1 MLRRLTALLLTTAVS
16 SSLAVLAASPASAF
30 VDRDCG
36 DFANQKAAQI
46 FYLKAGG
53 PSSDPHN
60 LDSDNDGVACE
71 SNPAPYYYGKTLP
84 GGGDDKPKPE
94 PKVTVV
100 KSTVALSVSPSKRI
114 RGEKYQVK
122 VTVRPAISRKVTI
135 QKRVDGRWK
144 AIADGRTG
152 SSGKVTGR
160 LTTPKA
166 SAPLRALVG
175 TVTIGQKKYTAAA
188 SRSTKLTV
196 SKQKV
201 SLAFVD
207 DEIAEG
213 DEATALIKATP
224 VRKGRP
230 VALQV
235 RINGTW
241 KAVARTE
248 VDRKGRA
255 EVDLRPDLGTDSY
268 RAVVLRHEGAVP
280 AQSRPRTLTAL
291 DLTPPA
297 APTDLMATAGDTTVE
312 LMWTRDLPDDFAHH
326 EIWMRTA
333 DSGWTLVT
341 TTTSNTM
348 SVGGLVNDVAYWFYV
363 TSVDVHGNV
372 SAASTEVEATP
383 SAPITEEPEPV
394 ESR

>member
-280 AQSRPRTLTAL
+280 ARSRARALTTL

-297 APTDLMATAGDTTVE
+297 APTELVATAGDTTVE
-312 LMWTRDLPDDFAHH
+312 LTWTRELPDDFARH
-326 EIWMRTA
+326 EIWMRTT
-333 DSGWTLVT
+333 DSEWRLVT
-341 TTTSNTM
+341 TTASDAM
-348 SVGGLVNDVAYWFYV
+348 SIGGLVNDVTYWFYV
-363 TSVDVHGNV
+363 TSVDVHGNT
-372 SAASTEVEATP
+372 SEPSTEVESTP
-383 SAPITEEPEPV
+383 TAPVVEDPDPV
-394 ESR
+394 GRR

>member
-16 SSLAVLAASPASAF
+16 SSLAVLTASPASAF

-36 DFANQKAAQI
+36 DFASQKAAQI

-280 AQSRPRTLTAL
+280 ARSRARALTTL

-297 APTDLMATAGDTTVE
+297 APTELVATAGDTTVE
-312 LMWTRDLPDDFAHH
+312 LTWTRELPDDFARH
-326 EIWMRTA
+326 EIWMRTT
-333 DSGWTLVT
+333 DSEWRLVT
-341 TTTSNTM
+341 TTASDAM
-348 SVGGLVNDVAYWFYV
+348 SIGGLVNDVTYWFYV
-363 TSVDVHGNV
+363 TSVDVHGNT
-372 SAASTEVEATP
+372 SEPSTEVESTP
-383 SAPITEEPEPV
+383 TAPVVEDPDPV
-394 ESR
+394 GRR

>member
-280 AQSRPRTLTAL
+280 ARSRARALTTL

-297 APTDLMATAGDTTVE
+297 APTELVATAGDTTVE
-312 LMWTRDLPDDFAHH
+312 LTWTRELPDDFARH
-326 EIWMRTA
+326 EIWMRTT
-333 DSGWTLVT
+333 DSEWRLVT
-341 TTTSNTM
+341 TTASDAM
-348 SVGGLVNDVAYWFYV
+348 SIGGLVNDVTYWFYV
-363 TSVDVHGNV
+363 TSVDVHGNP
-372 SAASTEVEATP
+372 SEPSTEVESTP
-383 SAPITEEPEPV
+383 TAPVVEDPDPV
-394 ESR
+394 GRR

>member
-280 AQSRPRTLTAL
+280 ARSRARALTTL

-297 APTDLMATAGDTTVE
+297 APTELVATAGDTTVE
-312 LMWTRDLPDDFAHH
+312 LTWTRELPDDFARH
-326 EIWMRTA
+326 EIWMRTT
-333 DSGWTLVT
+333 DSEWRLVT
-341 TTTSNTM
+341 TTASDAM
-348 SVGGLVNDVAYWFYV
+348 SIGGLVNDVTYWFYV
-363 TSVDVHGNV
+363 TSVDVHGNT
-372 SAASTEVEATP
+372 SEPSTEVEFTP
-383 SAPITEEPEPV
+383 TAPVVEDPDPV
-394 ESR
+394 GRR

>member
-1 MLRRLTALLLTTAVS
+1 M
-16 SSLAVLAASPASAF
+16 
-30 VDRDCG
+30 
-36 DFANQKAAQI
+36 
-46 FYLKAGG
+46 
-53 PSSDPHN
+53 
-60 LDSDNDGVACE
+60 
-71 SNPAPYYYGKTLP
+71 
-84 GGGDDKPKPE
+84 
-94 PKVTVV
+94 
-100 KSTVALSVSPSKRI
+100 
-114 RGEKYQVK
+114 
-122 VTVRPAISRKVTI
+122 
-135 QKRVDGRWK
+135 
-144 AIADGRTG
+144 
-152 SSGKVTGR
+152 
-160 LTTPKA
+160 
-166 SAPLRALVG
+166 VG

-280 AQSRPRTLTAL
+280 ARSRARALTTL

-297 APTDLMATAGDTTVE
+297 APTELVATAGDTTVE
-312 LMWTRDLPDDFAHH
+312 LTWTRELPDDFARH
-326 EIWMRTA
+326 EIWMRTT
-333 DSGWTLVT
+333 DSEWRLVT
-341 TTTSNTM
+341 TTASDAM
-348 SVGGLVNDVAYWFYV
+348 SIGGLVNDVTYWFYV
-363 TSVDVHGNV
+363 TSVDVHGNT
-372 SAASTEVEATP
+372 SEPSTEVESTP
-383 SAPITEEPEPV
+383 TAPVVEDPDPV
-394 ESR
+394 GRR

>member
-248 VDRKGRA
+248 VDRK
-255 EVDLRPDLGTDSY
+255 
-268 RAVVLRHEGAVP
+268 
-280 AQSRPRTLTAL
+280 
-291 DLTPPA
+291 
-297 APTDLMATAGDTTVE
+297 
-312 LMWTRDLPDDFAHH
+312 
-326 EIWMRTA
+326 
-333 DSGWTLVT
+333 
-341 TTTSNTM
+341 
-348 SVGGLVNDVAYWFYV
+348 
-363 TSVDVHGNV
+363 
-372 SAASTEVEATP
+372 SAAAEK
-383 SAPITEEPEPV
+383 
-394 ESR
+394 

>member
-1 MLRRLTALLLTTAVS
+1 MIRRLTILFLSTALST
-16 SSLAVLAASPASAF
+16 SLAVLTAPSASAF

-36 DFANQKAAQI
+36 DFASQKAAQI

-71 SNPAPYYYGKTLP
+71 SNPAPYYYKKTLP
-84 GGGDDKPKPE
+84 GGGDDEPKPE
-94 PKVTVV
+94 PKITVV

-166 SAPLRALVG
+166 SAPLRAVVG
-175 TVTIGQKKYTAAA
+175 TVIIGQKKYTAAA
-188 SRSTKLTV
+188 SRTTKLTV
-196 SKQKV
+196 QKQKV
-201 SLAFVD
+201 SLEFVD
-207 DEIAEG
+207 DEVAEG
-213 DEATALIKATP
+213 DEAPALIKATP

-235 RINGTW
+235 RAGGSW
-241 KAVARTE
+241 KTVARAE

-255 EVDLRPDLGTDSY
+255 EVDLRPGLGTDSY

-280 AQSRPRTLTAL
+280 AQSRARTLTAL

-297 APTDLMATAGDTTVE
+297 APTDLMATAG
-312 LMWTRDLPDDFAHH
+312 
-326 EIWMRTA
+326 
-333 DSGWTLVT
+333 
-341 TTTSNTM
+341 
-348 SVGGLVNDVAYWFYV
+348 
-363 TSVDVHGNV
+363 
-372 SAASTEVEATP
+372 
-383 SAPITEEPEPV
+383 
-394 ESR
+394 

>member
-16 SSLAVLAASPASAF
+16 SSLAVLTASPASAF

-280 AQSRPRTLTAL
+280 ARSRARALTTL

-297 APTDLMATAGDTTVE
+297 APTELVATAGDTTVE
-312 LMWTRDLPDDFAHH
+312 LTWTRELPDDFARH
-326 EIWMRTA
+326 EIWMRTT
-333 DSGWTLVT
+333 DSEWRLVT
-341 TTTSNTM
+341 TTASDAM
-348 SVGGLVNDVAYWFYV
+348 SIGGLVNDVTYWFYV
-363 TSVDVHGNV
+363 TSVDVHGNT
-372 SAASTEVEATP
+372 SEPSTEVESTP
-383 SAPITEEPEPV
+383 TAPVVEDPDPV
-394 ESR
+394 GRR

>member
-1 MLRRLTALLLTTAVS
+1 MIRRLTILVLSTALST
-16 SSLAVLAASPASAF
+16 SLAVLTAPSASAF

-36 DFANQKAAQI
+36 DFASQKAAQI

-84 GGGDDKPKPE
+84 GGGDSKPE
-94 PKVTVV
+94 PEPKITVV

-135 QKRVDGRWK
+135 QRRDDGRWK

-160 LTTPKA
+160 LTTPKT
-166 SAPLRALVG
+166 SAPLRAVVG
-175 TVTIGQKKYTAAA
+175 TVTVGQKKYTAAA

-196 SKQKV
+196 QKQKV

-207 DEIAEG
+207 DEVAEG

-235 RINGTW
+235 RSGGSWTT
-241 KAVARTE
+241 VARTE

-255 EVDLRPDLGTDSY
+255 EVELRPDLGADSY

-280 AQSRPRTLTAL
+280 ARSRARALTTL

-297 APTDLMATAGDTTVE
+297 APTELVATAGDTTVE
-312 LMWTRDLPDDFAHH
+312 LTWTRELPDDFARH
-326 EIWMRTA
+326 EIWMRTT
-333 DSGWTLVT
+333 DSEWRLVT
-341 TTTSNTM
+341 TTASDAM
-348 SVGGLVNDVAYWFYV
+348 SIGGLVNDVTYWFYV
-363 TSVDVHGNV
+363 TSVDVHGNT
-372 SAASTEVEATP
+372 SEPSTEVESTP
-383 SAPITEEPEPV
+383 TAPVVEDPDPV
-394 ESR
+394 GRR

>member
-36 DFANQKAAQI
+36 DFASQKAAQI

-280 AQSRPRTLTAL
+280 ARSRARALTTL

-297 APTDLMATAGDTTVE
+297 APTELVATAGDTTVE
-312 LMWTRDLPDDFAHH
+312 LTWTRELPDDFARH
-326 EIWMRTA
+326 EIWMRTT
-333 DSGWTLVT
+333 DSEWRLVT
-341 TTTSNTM
+341 TTASDAM
-348 SVGGLVNDVAYWFYV
+348 SIGGLVNDVTYWFYV
-363 TSVDVHGNV
+363 TSVDVHGNT
-372 SAASTEVEATP
+372 SEPSTEVESTP
-383 SAPITEEPEPV
+383 TAPVVEDPDPV
-394 ESR
+394 GRR

>member
-16 SSLAVLAASPASAF
+16 SSLAVLTASPASAF

-71 SNPAPYYYGKTLP
+71 PNPAPYYYGKTLP

-280 AQSRPRTLTAL
+280 ARSRARALTTL

-297 APTDLMATAGDTTVE
+297 APTELVATAGDTTVE
-312 LMWTRDLPDDFAHH
+312 LTWTRELPDDFARH
-326 EIWMRTA
+326 EIWMRTT
-333 DSGWTLVT
+333 DSEWRLVT
-341 TTTSNTM
+341 TTASDAM
-348 SVGGLVNDVAYWFYV
+348 SIGGLVNDVTYWFYV
-363 TSVDVHGNV
+363 TSVDVHGNT
-372 SAASTEVEATP
+372 SEPSTEVESTP
-383 SAPITEEPEPV
+383 TAPVVEDPDPV
-394 ESR
+394 GRR